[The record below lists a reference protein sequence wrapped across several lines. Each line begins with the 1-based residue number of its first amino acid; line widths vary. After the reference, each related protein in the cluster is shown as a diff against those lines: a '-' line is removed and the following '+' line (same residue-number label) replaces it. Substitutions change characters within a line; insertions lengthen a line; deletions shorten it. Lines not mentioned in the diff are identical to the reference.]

1 MKKVRKYGFISAEN
15 ETGIMSETK
24 TTNKA
29 SATQNK
35 SAHILVIRLSAM
47 GDVAMVVPVLQTL
60 TATYPELKITMLT
73 RGFFKPMFQDIP
85 NVSVYQ
91 ADVNGVHQGVLGLS
105 RLAKELRDEGI
116 DAVADLHNVLRSNV
130 LKSVF
135 FLFGIPVAQINKGR
149 KEKKA
154 LTREKEKVFKPLK
167 STHQRY
173 ADVFSALGFPINLDT
188 YQFPKKKP
196 LSENIKNIVGQE
208 PKKWLGIA
216 AFAQHN
222 SKAYPP
228 DLMANVLNQLS
239 RNEKIKVL
247 LFGGGKNEKQ
257 QLDIWEGQFEDTI
270 SVAGKLSFEEELA
283 LISNL
288 DAMVSMD
295 SGNGHLAAIFGI
307 PVISIWGVT
316 HPYSGFRPFKQPE
329 SNSLLPNLEKYPNIP
344 TSIYGNKYPEGYENA
359 IREINPEQILG
370 KINEVLF

>member
-1 MKKVRKYGFISAEN
+1 
-15 ETGIMSETK
+15 
-24 TTNKA
+24 
-29 SATQNK
+29 
-35 SAHILVIRLSAM
+35 M

-60 TATYPELKITMLT
+60 TATYPQLKITMLT

-85 NVSVYQ
+85 NVSVYE

-105 RLAKELRDEGI
+105 RLAKDLRNEGI

-135 FLFGIPVAQINKGR
+135 YLFGIPVEQINKGR

-154 LTREKEKVFKPLK
+154 LTREKDKVFKPLK

-173 ADVFSALGFPINLDT
+173 ADVFEALGYPIDLSSH
-188 YQFPKKKP
+188 QFPKKKQ
-196 LSENIKNIVGQE
+196 LSENIKKLLGSE

-216 AFAQHN
+216 PFAQHD
-222 SKAYPP
+222 SKAYPI
-228 DLMANVLNQLS
+228 DLMDQVLKKLS
-239 RNEKIKVL
+239 KNEKIKLL
-247 LFGGGKNEKQ
+247 LFGGGSKEKE
-257 QLDIWEGQFEDTI
+257 QLELWERQFDGVL

-295 SGNGHLAAIFGI
+295 SGNGHMAAMYGI

-316 HPYSGFRPFKQPE
+316 HPYAGFRPFNQPE
-329 SNSLLPNLEKYPNIP
+329 GNSLLPDLEKYPKIP

-359 IREINPEQILG
+359 IREISPEQILG
-370 KINEVLF
+370 KIYEILF

>member
-1 MKKVRKYGFISAEN
+1 MSRMKS
-15 ETGIMSETK
+15 
-24 TTNKA
+24 TNKA
-29 SATQNK
+29 SATQGK

-85 NVSVYQ
+85 KVSVYE

-105 RLAKELRDEGI
+105 RLAKELRDEDI

-135 FLFGIPVAQINKGR
+135 YLFGIPVEQIDKGR

-154 LTREKEKVFKPLK
+154 LTREKDKVFKPLK

-173 ADVFSALGFPINLDT
+173 ADVFSALGYPIDLST
-188 YQFPKKKP
+188 HHFPKKKQ
-196 LSENIKNIVGQE
+196 LSENIKKIVGPE

-216 AFAQHN
+216 PFAQHN

-228 DLMANVLNQLS
+228 DLMAEVLNQLS
-239 RNEKIKVL
+239 RNNKIKVL
-247 LFGGGKNEKQ
+247 LFGGGKNEKE
-257 QLDIWEGQFEDTI
+257 QLESWEEQFEDTL

-295 SGNGHLAAIFGI
+295 SGNGHLAAMFGI

-316 HPYSGFRPFKQPE
+316 HPYAGFRPFKQPE
-329 SNSLLPNLEKYPNIP
+329 RNSLLPNLEKYPNIP

-359 IREINPEQILG
+359 IREIYPEQILG